1 MRKGRGLR
9 TYTIFY
15 LIFLYAPI
23 VLLPLFAFNDSKII
37 AFPLKGFTTD
47 WFVALWH
54 KTELHQAVLKSLII
68 AVTTA
73 VFATALGVFAARAG
87 TKYRFRGKG
96 PVLGFI
102 MLPLVL
108 PDIIVAVSLLVVL
121 LRIGMGLGMTAAILG
136 HVVICLPFAI
146 AILNSAFSSL
156 DQSLEEAAYDLGE
169 TPFSAFRLVIL
180 PLVMP
185 GIISSLLITFTISLD
200 EYIIASFLV
209 GTEETLPVY
218 LFNQMT
224 KNSREIPVVL
234 ALGTV
239 LVLFSILLLGIA
251 EYFRRRGI
259 ARTGGK
265 DTGGFL

>member
-1 MRKGRGLR
+1 MKTGRGLR
-9 TYTIFY
+9 IYTFFY
-15 LIFLYAPI
+15 LIFLYGPI
-23 VLLPLFAFNDSKII
+23 ILLPLFAFNDSRII
-37 AFPLKGFTTD
+37 AFPLKGFTTE

-54 KTELHQAVLKSLII
+54 KTDLHQAVYRSLII
-68 AVTTA
+68 AVSTA
-73 VFATALGVFAARAG
+73 VIATFLGVFAARAG

-108 PDIIVAVSLLVVL
+108 PDIIVAASLLIVL
-121 LRIGMGLGMTAAILG
+121 MRIGMEAGMRAAILA

-185 GIISSLLITFTISLD
+185 GIVASLLITFTISLD

-224 KNSREIPVVL
+224 KNSRELPVVL

-239 LVLFSILLLGIA
+239 LVLFSVLLLVTA

-259 ARTGGK
+259 ARTGGT